1 MDRRTV
7 VTIVLLILL
16 PLMTVHAARSGLA
29 SLFATAAGQSN
40 QIETANS
47 ALKLNASNPDAH
59 YVRATI
65 LQASDLPTAIKDYRD
80 AASIRPD
87 DYVLWLSLARAC
99 ELNGEAAAAIAAARQ
114 AIPLAPAYAEPH
126 YQLGNIL
133 LRAGQTDEGFREL
146 QLAAASNPTL
156 LPGIIDLAWSFS
168 GKDPNVLLRS
178 INPRNASDYLELARY
193 FRQRKEPAL
202 AVNMYAAAGDL
213 ARNERKSYIY
223 ELVVAK
229 KFTEAAS
236 LWKQGHPNASDPSSL
251 FDGGFEEESDLS
263 EPGFGWRVGERFE
276 GFALSLDPTN
286 PRAGRTSLKIEF
298 SGHSDPMSA
307 ILSQLVL
314 VKPQTNYRLHFAV
327 RSEGLVSGGAPL
339 LILTDATNE
348 KVLSASE
355 QFPNSTDGWRDYSID
370 FATEQGTVALQI
382 TLRRTC
388 PSSPC
393 PIFGRLWLDDFSL
406 EPRS

>member
-1 MDRRTV
+1 MDRRNLL
-7 VTIVLLILL
+7 TIALLILL
-16 PLMTVHAARSGLA
+16 PLLAVHAARSGLA
-29 SLFATAAGQSN
+29 SLLTTSAGLSN
-40 QIETANS
+40 QISTANT
-47 ALKLNASNPDAH
+47 AVKLNGSSPDAH

-65 LQASDLPTAIKDYRD
+65 LQVSDLPAAIKDYQD
-80 AASIRPD
+80 AATTRPD
-87 DYVLWLSLARAC
+87 DYVLWLSLARAY
-99 ELNGEAAAAIAAARQ
+99 ELNGQAAAAITAARQ

-126 YQLGNIL
+126 YQLGNLL
-133 LRAGQTDEGFREL
+133 LRAGQRDEGFSEL
-146 QLAAASNPTL
+146 QVAAASNPTL
-156 LPGIIDLAWSFS
+156 LPGVIDLAWNLS

-178 INPRNASDYLELARY
+178 VNPRNATDYFELARY
-193 FRQRKEPAL
+193 FRQRKEVGL

-229 KFTEAAS
+229 KFKEAES
-236 LWKQGHPNASDPSSL
+236 LWKQGHPKASDSGSL

-276 GFALSLDPTN
+276 GFGLSLDANN
-286 PRAGRTSLKIEF
+286 PHEGRASLKIEF

-314 VKPQTNYRLHFAV
+314 VKPATNYRLRFAV
-327 RSEGLVSGGAPL
+327 RSEALVSGGAPL

-355 QFPNSTDGWRDYSID
+355 QFPNSTSGWRDYAID

-382 TLRRTC
+382 TLRRAC

-393 PIFGRLWLDDFSL
+393 PIFGRLWLDGFSL
-406 EPRS
+406 EARS